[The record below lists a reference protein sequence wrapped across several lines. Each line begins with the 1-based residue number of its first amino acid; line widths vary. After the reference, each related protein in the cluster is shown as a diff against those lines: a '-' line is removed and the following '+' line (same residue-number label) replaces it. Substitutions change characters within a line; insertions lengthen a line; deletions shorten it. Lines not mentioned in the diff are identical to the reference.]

1 MTAISAIAPITPI
14 VRPPDVLQRK
24 ADVYKH
30 HLARRQA
37 TTDLIQFTVLV
48 KDSEPYM
55 PAAHHHL
62 IARKLEAVEAG
73 TIKRLMIFCP
83 PRAGKS
89 EIASR
94 KFPAWYLGKHPERQV
109 ISASYNNDLAS
120 DFGRDV
126 RNLVASRIYQGIFPG
141 VELAADSQAANK
153 WHTNRGGV
161 YVAAGVGSTITGRG
175 AHLAIIDDP
184 IKDQEEADSET
195 VRNKVWDWY
204 RSVLYTRLMPGGA
217 IVLIMTRWHDDD
229 LAGRLLQE
237 MEKGGDQWEVISL
250 PAMAQAG
257 DPMGRAVGA
266 ALWPAWFPLPA
277 LEQTRR
283 VLGPRKWSAL
293 YQQEPISEEGDFFKR
308 EWVKYYDEPPAT
320 LRYYMSSDYATKDGS
335 GDYTAY
341 VVAGTTPSGDIYL
354 VDFWMK
360 QTTSDVWID
369 VGIDLGVTWKTILW
383 AEEAG
388 PVQKAVAPH
397 LVARM
402 NERQVAITLKQ
413 YPSIKEKTTRARAI
427 QARMSL
433 GKVYIPRNAE
443 WTAEFVKYLLRFPA
457 GTIDDSVDAFAL
469 LGRMVEDMQQ
479 GPLKN
484 WDAKRHTISW

>member
-1 MTAISAIAPITPI
+1 
-14 VRPPDVLQRK
+14 
-24 ADVYKH
+24 
-30 HLARRQA
+30 
-37 TTDLIQFTVLV
+37 
-48 KDSEPYM
+48 
-55 PAAHHHL
+55 
-62 IARKLEAVEAG
+62 
-73 TIKRLMIFCP
+73 
-83 PRAGKS
+83 
-89 EIASR
+89 
-94 KFPAWYLGKHPERQV
+94 
-109 ISASYNNDLAS
+109 
-120 DFGRDV
+120 
-126 RNLVASRIYQGIFPG
+126 
-141 VELAADSQAANK
+141 
-153 WHTNRGGV
+153 
-161 YVAAGVGSTITGRG
+161 
-175 AHLAIIDDP
+175 
-184 IKDQEEADSET
+184 
-195 VRNKVWDWY
+195 
-204 RSVLYTRLMPGGA
+204 
-217 IVLIMTRWHDDD
+217 VLIMTRWHDDD